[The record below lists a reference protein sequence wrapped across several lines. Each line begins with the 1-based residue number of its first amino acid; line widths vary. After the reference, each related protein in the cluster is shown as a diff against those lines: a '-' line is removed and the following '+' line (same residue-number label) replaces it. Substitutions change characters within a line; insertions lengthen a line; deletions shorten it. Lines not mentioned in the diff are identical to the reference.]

1 MKTKKFKSKWM
12 KPPKKMANNP
22 KSLYI
27 HIPFCEH
34 ICKYCDFT
42 KLFYFKK
49 FEKPYIEALKKE
61 VSSKVKNKILTL
73 YFGGGTPTA
82 LSDEGFEDILSFASK
97 YLESD
102 YEFTVE
108 ANVENLTETKL
119 DIMKRYGVNRL
130 SIGVQSTCN
139 KLLKEIGRYHSF
151 EDAQKI
157 IKLAKSK
164 GFSNINIDYIYGF
177 KNQSLNDLKKDLE
190 EFIKLDIDHISI
202 YSLIV
207 EKGSMFYAQNYK
219 TQDED
224 ESRKFYEY
232 IVSFLRQHEYERY
245 EISNFA
251 RNKKYSRHNL
261 TYWHNEEYYGCG
273 LGASGY
279 ENGVRYENTKSLPKY
294 LECKFIASEEKLGLK
309 DLKEYFLITN
319 LRLEKG
325 FLKENYKK
333 TFGIDFA
340 DEFSE
345 KIIKNNLT
353 NYFNLEGNQIF
364 LTDEG
369 LILMD
374 FIFFKIL

>member
-1 MKTKKFKSKWM
+1 
-12 KPPKKMANNP
+12 MANNP

-34 ICKYCDFT
+34 VCSYCDFT
-42 KLFYFKK
+42 KLFYNQKY
-49 FEKPYIEALKKE
+49 ELPYLEALEKE
-61 VSSKVKNKILTL
+61 IKSKVANKISTL

-82 LSDEGFEDILSFASK
+82 LSDEGFERILAFASN
-97 YLESD
+97 YLNKD

-108 ANVENLTETKL
+108 ANVENLTESKL
-119 DIMKRYGVNRL
+119 DIMKKYGVNRL

-139 KLLKEIGRYHSF
+139 ELLKEIGRHHTF
-151 EDAQKI
+151 EEAQKI
-157 IKLAKSK
+157 VFLAKSK
-164 GFSNINIDYIYGF
+164 GFNNINIDLIYGF
-177 KNQSLNDLKKDLE
+177 KNESLNDLKHDLE

-207 EKGSMFYAQNYK
+207 EKGSILYNKKYEEQEEN
-219 TQDED
+219 

-232 IVSFLRQHEYERY
+232 IVSFLREHGYERY

-251 RNKKYSRHNL
+251 RNQKYSRHNL

-279 ENGVRYENTKSLPKY
+279 VGGVRYENTKSLPEYIKGN
-294 LECKFIASEEKLGLK
+294 FISSQEKVDEKLLE
-309 DLKEYFLITN
+309 EYFLITN

-325 FLKENYKK
+325 FTKADYKAQ
-333 TFGIDFA
+333 FGEDFEEKCSSKIYNFVLQTYF
-340 DEFSE
+340 DFS
-345 KIIKNNLT
+345 NDRVR
-353 NYFNLEGNQIF
+353 

-374 FIFFKIL
+374 FVLLKLL

>member
-1 MKTKKFKSKWM
+1 
-12 KPPKKMANNP
+12 MANNP

-42 KLFYFKK
+42 KLFYFSR
-49 FEKPYIEALKKE
+49 FEKPYLEALKKE
-61 VSSKVKNKILTL
+61 ISLKVKNKIFTL

-82 LSDEGFEDILSFASK
+82 LSDEGFEDILSYASK

-108 ANVENLTETKL
+108 ANVENLTESKL
-119 DIMKRYGVNRL
+119 DIMKRCGVNRL

-139 KLLKEIGRYHSF
+139 KLLKEIGRHHTF

-164 GFSNINIDYIYGF
+164 GFSNINIDLIYGF
-177 KNQSLNDLKKDLE
+177 KNESLNDLKKDLE

-207 EKGSMFYAQNYK
+207 EKGSMFYAQKYPV
-219 TQDED
+219 QEEG
-224 ESRKFYEY
+224 ESRKHYEF
-232 IVSFLRQHEYERY
+232 IVSFLREHGYERY

-261 TYWHNEEYYGCG
+261 TYWHNQEYYGCG

-279 ENGVRYENTKSLPKY
+279 VGGVRYENTKSLPEYIKGNY
-294 LECKFIASEEKLGLK
+294 ASSSEKVGPKELE
-309 DLKEYFLITN
+309 EYFLITN
-319 LRLEKG
+319 LRLEQG
-325 FLKENYKK
+325 FIKAEYRSLFGTDFEEKFKYKINN
-333 TFGIDFA
+333 FGLN
-340 DEFSE
+340 S
-345 KIIKNNLT
+345 
-353 NYFNLEGNQIF
+353 YFNFEGDRIRLN
-364 LTDEG
+364 DEG
-369 LILMD
+369 LLMMD
-374 FIFFKIL
+374 FVLLKLI

>member
-1 MKTKKFKSKWM
+1 
-12 KPPKKMANNP
+12 MANNP

-42 KLFYFKK
+42 KLFYFSR
-49 FEKPYIEALKKE
+49 FEKPYLEALKKE
-61 VSSKVKNKILTL
+61 ISSKVKNKIFTL
-73 YFGGGTPTA
+73 YFGGGTPTS

-97 YLESD
+97 YLDKD

-108 ANVENLTETKL
+108 ANVENLTESKL
-119 DIMKRYGVNRL
+119 DIMKKCGVNRL

-139 KLLKEIGRYHSF
+139 ALLKEIGRHHTF
-151 EDAQKI
+151 EDAKKI

-164 GFSNINIDYIYGF
+164 GFSNINIDLIYGF
-177 KNQSLNDLKKDLE
+177 KNEGLDELKKDLE

-207 EKGSMFYAQNYK
+207 EQGSMFYAQKYP
-219 TQDED
+219 TQEEN
-224 ESRKFYEY
+224 ESRKHYEY
-232 IVSFLRQHEYERY
+232 IVSFLREHGYERY

-279 ENGVRYENTKSLPKY
+279 VGGVRYENTKSLPEY
-294 LECKFIASEEKLGLK
+294 LKGNFISSSEEISEKTLE
-309 DLKEYFLITN
+309 EYYLITN

-325 FLKENYKK
+325 FSKYEYENKFGAAFEKK
-333 TFGIDFA
+333 YHDKIFNFELQKYFDFT
-340 DEFSE
+340 D
-345 KIIKNNLT
+345 NRVRLN
-353 NYFNLEGNQIF
+353 
-364 LTDEG
+364 DEG
-369 LILMD
+369 LLLMD
-374 FIFFKIL
+374 FVLLKLI

>member
-1 MKTKKFKSKWM
+1 
-12 KPPKKMANNP
+12 MANNP
-22 KSLYI
+22 KALYI

-42 KLFYFKK
+42 KLFYFSK
-49 FEKPYIEALKKE
+49 FEKPYLEALKKE
-61 VSSKVKNKILTL
+61 ISSKVKNKIFTL

-82 LSDEGFEDILSFASK
+82 LSDEGFENILKFASS
-97 YLESD
+97 YLEKD

-108 ANVENLTETKL
+108 ANVENLTESKL
-119 DIMKRYGVNRL
+119 DIMKRCGVNRL

-139 KLLKEIGRYHSF
+139 TLLKEIGRCHTF

-164 GFSNINIDYIYGF
+164 GFYNINIDLIYGF
-177 KNQSLNDLKKDLE
+177 KNESLNDVKKDLE

-207 EKGSMFYAQNYK
+207 EKGSMFYNLKYPTQNE
-219 TQDED
+219 ED
-224 ESRKFYEY
+224 SRKYYEY
-232 IVSFLRQHEYERY
+232 IVKYLRENGYERY

-251 RNKKYSRHNL
+251 RNSKYSRHNL

-279 ENGVRYENTKSLPKY
+279 ENGVRYENTKSLSEY
-294 LECKFIASEEKLGLK
+294 LKGNIISSSEVISKKSLE
-309 DLKEYFLITN
+309 EYYLITN
-319 LRLEKG
+319 LRLENG
-325 FLKENYKK
+325 FSKSDYQNKFGVDFLTKYK
-333 TFGIDFA
+333 
-340 DEFSE
+340 E
-345 KIIKNNLT
+345 KIKN
-353 NYFNLEGNQIF
+353 FNLEHYFNFKNETIS

-369 LILMD
+369 LMMMD
-374 FIFFKIL
+374 FVLLKLI